1 MCMYKERK
9 KGKGREREGERR
21 EKNLGFGEK
30 AGFEGCKVE
39 KLCIL
44 WNICK
49 CKQFQTMSGLRY
61 SDPF

>member
-1 MCMYKERK
+1 MCMYNERK
-9 KGKGREREGERR
+9 KGKGRERR

-30 AGFEGCKVE
+30 VGFEGCKVE
-39 KLCIL
+39 ELCIR